1 MSLFSVNKNAKSR
14 ALQYEALATDLQ
26 GQQRDIDFGRVLLSN
41 IRQERIARAQLR
53 ASSYSDDT
61 VSSSGM
67 GALANID
74 SALAGEMGY
83 SYETSERA
91 EKIQSYQQRAQAEWK
106 KYQKSIQKAGMTG
119 QILGTVA
126 TTAGAIVGGPIGA
139 AVGAAIGTGLSSAMG
154 GGHVATGAA
163 LRSGITGTITAGI
176 ASAANGL
183 QAASA
188 ADTGLKTYQTASG
201 ATVLGKAANA
211 PFSWSSALTSSN
223 YLQASDYFSIAK
235 SAYQTGGY
243 SQQQMRGMW

>member
-1 MSLFSVNKNAKSR
+1 MSIFSVNKAAKSR
-14 ALQYEALATDLQ
+14 ALEYESLASRLE
-26 GQQRDIDFGRVLLSN
+26 GQQRDIDFGRTLLSN

-67 GALANID
+67 GAVANID
-74 SALAGEMGY
+74 SSLAGEMGY
-83 SYETSERA
+83 SYDTSERM
-91 EKIQSYQQRAQAEWK
+91 EKIQKYQQDAAAQWK
-106 KYQKSIQKAGMTG
+106 KYQKSIQKAGIAG
-119 QILGTVA
+119 QIMGTVA
-126 TTAGAIVGGPIGA
+126 TVAGSVFGPVGA
-139 AVGAAIGTGLSSAMG
+139 AVGAAIGTGLTSAMG

-176 ASAANGL
+176 ASAASGL

-223 YLQASDYFSIAK
+223 YLQATDYFSIAK
-235 SAYQTGGY
+235 SAYQAGGY